1 MPCLVNQTRTVW
13 SRAQE
18 SNSNDVMTRPPPTTC
33 PASSTGVSAAESS
46 LDPYPRA
53 ANVSSS
59 KKDVQEVQAQCDEH
73 RMCTALRL
81 YHELLCAANI
91 RCRRNILLSQCCNGL
106 TLAHSCM
113 PHTNKQ
119 FACYQALRPTC
130 SCFCTPSCQLRE
142 TRSIFAGHAWL
153 SSNRQAEL
161 QQSVQACT
169 EEDHLCFEGQEEG
182 EIPLPDTPPC
192 TKPALGTWLAAAL
205 LTKR

>member
-142 TRSIFAGHAWL
+142 TRSILQDTLGSPPTGRRNFSNLSRRAQKKITSALKGKKKVRYHCLTHHLVQNQLLGH
-153 SSNRQAEL
+153 
-161 QQSVQACT
+161 
-169 EEDHLCFEGQEEG
+169 G
-182 EIPLPDTPPC
+182 
-192 TKPALGTWLAAAL
+192 
-205 LTKR
+205 